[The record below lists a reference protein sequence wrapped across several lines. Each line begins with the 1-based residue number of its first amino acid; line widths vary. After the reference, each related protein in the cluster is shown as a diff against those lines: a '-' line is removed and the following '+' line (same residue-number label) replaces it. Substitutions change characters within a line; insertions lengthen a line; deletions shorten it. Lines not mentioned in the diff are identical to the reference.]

1 MPANYSI
8 RKFPVKDWRHKTNST
23 LERRLSFPENR
34 NMLDHRKKDMFKA
47 KLTRFKNSFSKVSMA
62 RQKYELAL

>member
-1 MPANYSI
+1 
-8 RKFPVKDWRHKTNST
+8 
-23 LERRLSFPENR
+23 
-34 NMLDHRKKDMFKA
+34 MLDHRKKDMFKA